1 MASCFPKRKTA
12 YKNSKPKNKKQTT
25 KEVAKANIRRR
36 KEPRKIDYCDS
47 ILELINLT
55 PKDNVCSYLNKMEDV

>member
-1 MASCFPKRKTA
+1 MLSEK
-12 YKNSKPKNKKQTT
+12 KNSVQKLQAKEQKADNKR
-25 KEVAKANIRRR
+25 EIAKANIRRR

-55 PKDNVCSYLNKMEDV
+55 PKDNLCSYLNKMEDV

>member
-1 MASCFPKRKTA
+1 MLSEK
-12 YKNSKPKNKKQTT
+12 KNSIQKLQAKEQKADNKR
-25 KEVAKANIRRR
+25 EIAKANIRRR

>member
-1 MASCFPKRKTA
+1 MLSEK
-12 YKNSKPKNKKQTT
+12 KNSIQKLQAKEQKADNKS
-25 KEVAKANIRRR
+25 EIAKANIRRR